1 MLNND
6 GCIEGYE
13 AGLWKFEDE
22 FLMECLICEPK
33 FCT

>member
-13 AGLWKFEDE
+13 AGLWKFEDD
-22 FLMECLICEPK
+22 FSDGM
-33 FCT
+33 FNMQT